1 MPFLANTLRVTALCT
16 DIFFWPGFCGIGLR
30 VEGFSVSRYIL
41 RVGLAA
47 RDQQSD

>member
-1 MPFLANTLRVTALCT
+1 MPFLANTLRVTELCT
-16 DIFFWPGFCGIGLR
+16 DFFFGLASAVGLR
-30 VEGFSVSRYIL
+30 VDGFSVNRYIL